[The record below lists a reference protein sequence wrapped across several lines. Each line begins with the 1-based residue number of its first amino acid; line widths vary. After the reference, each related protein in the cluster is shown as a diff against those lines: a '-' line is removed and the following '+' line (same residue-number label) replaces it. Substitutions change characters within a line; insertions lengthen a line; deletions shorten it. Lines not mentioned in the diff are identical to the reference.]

1 MNTVRIDYFAVT
13 VKNIPPESVL
23 TDILLIPLEDFT
35 LNNWGINKYQRHYA
49 CSEIKVYFNEDRP
62 TMGVFIELKGQ
73 GCRQYEEFLD
83 GNENN

>member
-49 CSEIKVYFNEDRP
+49 CSEI
-62 TMGVFIELKGQ
+62 
-73 GCRQYEEFLD
+73 
-83 GNENN
+83 

>member
-35 LNNWGINKYQRHYA
+35 LNNWGNKQVPA
-49 CSEIKVYFNEDRP
+49 TLCLF
-62 TMGVFIELKGQ
+62 
-73 GCRQYEEFLD
+73 
-83 GNENN
+83 